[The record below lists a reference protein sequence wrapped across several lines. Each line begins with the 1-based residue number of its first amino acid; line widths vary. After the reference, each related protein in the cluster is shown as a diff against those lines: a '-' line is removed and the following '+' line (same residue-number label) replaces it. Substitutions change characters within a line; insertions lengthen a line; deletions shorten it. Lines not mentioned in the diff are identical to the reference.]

1 MWFLSMA
8 IYFAF
13 CWYGMMAI
21 HELGHVIG
29 AWLTGGVVE
38 RVVLH
43 PLAISR
49 TDLSVNPHPLP
60 VVWCGPVF
68 GCLLPILIW
77 LGTRWLV
84 GKVSHLAR
92 FFAGFC
98 CVANG
103 AYLGI
108 GSFESIGDAGDLLKH
123 QCPVGYLWLFGI
135 AMIPLGFA
143 LWNGLGS
150 AFGIL
155 KRNTVPGES
164 ET

>member
-1 MWFLSMA
+1 MIVYLGL
-8 IYFAF
+8 

-43 PLAISR
+43 PLTISR
-49 TDLSVNPHPLP
+49 TDLSVNPLPLT

-68 GCLLPILIW
+68 GCLIPILIW
-77 LGTRWLV
+77 LIARRFV
-84 GKVSHLAR
+84 GKFAHFAR

-108 GSFESIGDAGDLLKH
+108 GSFESIGDAGELLNH
-123 QCPVGYLWLFGI
+123 QCPIGYLWLFGI
-135 AMIPLGFA
+135 AMISAGFT
-143 LWNGLGS
+143 LWNGLGP
-150 AFGIL
+150 AFGL
-155 KRNTVPGES
+155 VKGRNVTS
-164 ET
+164 ETECSVGS

>member
-1 MWFLSMA
+1 MITYL
-8 IYFAF
+8 AF

-49 TDLSVNPHPLP
+49 TDLSVNPHPLS
-60 VVWCGPVF
+60 VVWCGPVC
-68 GCLLPILIW
+68 GCLIPILIW
-77 LGTRWLV
+77 LVVRHFLE
-84 GKVSHLAR
+84 KFAHLAR

-108 GSFESIGDAGDLLKH
+108 GSFDSIGDAGDLLKH
-123 QCPVGYLWLFGI
+123 ECPIGYLWLFGV
-135 AMIPLGFA
+135 AMIPVGFA
-143 LWNGLGS
+143 LWNDLGP
-150 AFGIL
+150 AFGL
-155 KRNTVPGES
+155 VKRVNATCEADS
-164 ET
+164 SIDS

>member
-1 MWFLSMA
+1 MGF
-8 IYFAF
+8 YFAF

-38 RVVLH
+38 RVALH

-77 LGTRWLV
+77 LTARYVAAKFAHLV
-84 GKVSHLAR
+84 R

-103 AYLGI
+103 VYLGI

-123 QCPVGYLWLFGI
+123 QCPIGYLWLFGVL
-135 AMIPLGFA
+135 MIPVGFA

-150 AFGIL
+150 AFGL
-155 KRNTVPGES
+155 VKPGNVTCETES
-164 ET
+164 STGS